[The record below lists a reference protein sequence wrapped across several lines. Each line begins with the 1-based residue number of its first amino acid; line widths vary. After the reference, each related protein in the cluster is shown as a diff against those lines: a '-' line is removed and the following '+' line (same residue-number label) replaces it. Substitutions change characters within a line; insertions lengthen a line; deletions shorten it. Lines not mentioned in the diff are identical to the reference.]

1 MKKYI
6 SHVLMVLLYTMGSY
20 AQSMDDAIRYVRPE
34 LKGTARYMAMGGA
47 FTALGGDFSAIK
59 DNPASAAVFL
69 NSEVGVSI
77 NSINNEINANYFGNN
92 NTVDSRAF
100 DIEQFGFVLVL
111 NDTDDGDFT
120 KIGLAYNYQ
129 IEQDFNEKFNAIG
142 VNNNSG
148 LDDYFLFHVFGIDT
162 ENLRIRDDEIDRYGE
177 DGAYRYVYDYLGGQ
191 YGFSGQQAF
200 LGFQGYMIDEN
211 GFDANGNAIHR
222 SFSNPENN
230 PVTHDFFVTHTGKN
244 TKHSFTLSSQYQDKL
259 YIGVNLNS
267 HRSEFTRIDDLLEN
281 NYGSGANIND
291 SNFINELYT
300 IGNGFSFQLGTIYKP
315 TKNIRLGLSYQSST
329 WYEMTDEF
337 KQYMDS
343 SSRNGVNLDPI
354 YFDYN
359 LSTPS
364 QLSGGL
370 AYIFGTKG
378 LISVQYDHVNFQNT
392 SFDIGNGDDNFI
404 NQNKKIESTL
414 QAAGTLKVGGEY
426 RMNQL
431 SLRGGYFK
439 QNSFNKLS
447 HDLSNGYSLGLG
459 YDFGGS
465 TLSMALV
472 QQERQRSESLYQ
484 EGLTDQFS
492 LKNEQLQFVVS
503 YLLKL

>member
-6 SHVLMVLLYTMGSY
+6 SHVLMALLYSMGCL
-20 AQSMDDAIRYVRPE
+20 AQSMDDAIRYARPE

-47 FTALGGDFSAIK
+47 FNALGGDFSAIK

-69 NSEVGVSI
+69 NSEFGVSI
-77 NSINNEINANYFGNN
+77 NSINNDINANYFGNN

-111 NDTDDGDFT
+111 NDTDNSDFS

-129 IEQDFNEKFNAIG
+129 VEQNFNEKFNVVG
-142 VNNNSG
+142 VNNNNG
-148 LDDYFLFHVFGIDT
+148 LDNYFLYHGYGIDS
-162 ENLRIRDDEIDRYGE
+162 EDMRIRDKEIDRYGE
-177 DGAYRYVYDYLGGQ
+177 NGAYRYVYDFLGGL

-200 LGFQGYMIDEN
+200 LGFQGYLIDEN
-211 GFDANGNAIHR
+211 GFDANGNKIFR

-244 TKHSFTLSSQYQDKL
+244 IKHTFTLSSQYQDKL
-259 YIGVNLNS
+259 YIGFNLNS

-281 NYGSGANIND
+281 NYGSGANISE
-291 SNFINELYT
+291 SNFINELFT
-300 IGNGFSFQLGTIYKP
+300 LGNGFSFQLGTIYKP
-315 TKNIRLGLSYQSST
+315 KKNIRLGLSYQSPT
-329 WYEMTDEF
+329 WYKMTDEF
-337 KQYMDS
+337 KQYMNT
-343 SSRNGVNLDPI
+343 SSRNGVDLDHI

-364 QLSGGL
+364 KISGGL
-370 AYIFGTKG
+370 AYIFRSKG
-378 LISVQYDHVNFQNT
+378 LISVQYDRMFFQNT
-392 SFDIGNGDDNFI
+392 LFDIRNGDINFM
-404 NQNKKIESTL
+404 NQNKKIENTL
-414 QAAGTLKVGGEY
+414 QSASTLKVGGEY

-439 QNSFNKLS
+439 QYSFNKLTD
-447 HDLSNGYSLGLG
+447 DLSNGYSLGLG
-459 YDFGGS
+459 YDFGVS
-465 TLSMALV
+465 ILSIALV
-472 QQERQRSESLYQ
+472 QQERLRSERLYQ
-484 EGLTDQFS
+484 EGLTDQFL
-492 LKNEQLQFVVS
+492 LKNEQLQFIVS